1 MPRKASV
8 LWLVAVGALVLSAL
22 PGAVV
27 ANAAPVQGL
36 YSDGIDALDPGES
49 QTTCSPS
56 AKPGVVDFR
65 DMVLEAFPTTGDYG
79 ISRDC
84 SVGGTSEHKEG
95 RAWDW
100 RVSAYTQHE
109 IADEM
114 LDWLLASDHYGSS
127 TAMFR
132 RFGIMYMIFDQ
143 QVWSAARADEGW
155 RDYNGANPHT
165 DHVHFSF
172 AWSGAWET
180 TTWWTAADNGQ
191 LLDAS
196 GITVARR
203 GDKRVDAFSRG
214 LAGQLLHRVHRA
226 GAWSAWTDLGGVI
239 DTAPAAVW
247 RGKSKLEVVA
257 RGVNGLLYQRRMVD
271 DVWGPWTSLDTS
283 ISAAPGIA
291 SLGKRVDVVVV
302 DVLGVL
308 QSAKVAGDGRIGAW
322 QPLSGESSGAP
333 APVRTKRG
341 LELFVTGI
349 DGQVWY
355 ALRSSGVWSGWT
367 ALGGDATSA
376 PGAWVR
382 SNDRRVGLVVRGTD
396 GKAWSRERR
405 ADTWGTW
412 VDLDGFLVSA
422 PDAEVGKRKGYS
434 VVVRGLNGSMY
445 EQKVP
450 SAGPEGWVQW

>member
-1 MPRKASV
+1 MPRRIRA
-8 LWLVAVGALVLSAL
+8 LWCAVAGALVVSLLAGV
-22 PGAVV
+22 PA
-27 ANAAPVQGL
+27 ATAAPVQGL

-56 AKPGVVDFR
+56 AKPGVVHFR
-65 DMVLEAFPTTGDYG
+65 DLVLEAFPTTGDYG

-84 SVGGTSEHKEG
+84 SIGGASEHKEG

-132 RFGIMYMIFDQ
+132 RFGIMYMIFDHQ
-143 QVWSAARADEGW
+143 IWSAARADEGW

-214 LAGQLLHRVHRA
+214 LEGQLLHRVRTA
-226 GAWSAWTDLGGVI
+226 GTWSIWTDLGGVI
-239 DTAPAAVW
+239 DSAPAATW
-247 RGKSKLEVVA
+247 RGNHTLEVVA
-257 RGVNGLLYQRRMVD
+257 RGVTGVLYQRRMVD
-271 DVWGPWTSLDTS
+271 DVWSPWVSLGLP

-291 SLGKRVDVVVV
+291 SLGSRVDVVVV
-302 DVLGVL
+302 DSAGVL
-308 QSAKVAGDGRIGAW
+308 QSAKLGGDGSLAGW
-322 QPLSGESSGAP
+322 EPLSGASSGAP
-333 APVRTKRG
+333 APIRSKRG
-341 LELFVTGI
+341 LELLVTGT

-355 ALRSSGVWSGWT
+355 ALKSQGVWSGWT
-367 ALGGDATSA
+367 ALGGVATSA
-376 PGAWVR
+376 PGAWVFNNER
-382 SNDRRVGLVVRGTD
+382 NVGIVVRGSD
-396 GKAWSRERR
+396 GAAWSRIR
-405 ADTWGTW
+405 AKSVWGSWT
-412 VDLDGFLVSA
+412 DLDGFLVSSA
-422 PDAEVGKRKGYS
+422 DAEVGKRKGYS
-434 VVVRGLNGSMY
+434 VVVRGLNGWMY
-445 EQKVP
+445 EQQVP
-450 SAGPEGWVQW
+450 LAGAEGWVQW